1 MGRVRRGRAEAEVA
15 QRCDV
20 EVGHG
25 RAEVGTGRTA
35 DNGLE
40 RDASEASEA
49 RLRQKIA
56 QRATPSPSFFF

>member
-1 MGRVRRGRAEAEVA
+1 
-15 QRCDV
+15 V

-25 RAEVGTGRTA
+25 CAEMGTDRTA
-35 DNGLE
+35 DNGLG

-56 QRATPSPSFFF
+56 QRATPSPCLFFYEIDE